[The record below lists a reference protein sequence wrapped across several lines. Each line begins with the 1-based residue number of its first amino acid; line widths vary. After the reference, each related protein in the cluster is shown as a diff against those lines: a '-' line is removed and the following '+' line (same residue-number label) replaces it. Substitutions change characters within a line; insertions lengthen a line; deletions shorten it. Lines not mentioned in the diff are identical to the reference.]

1 MYDVIVVG
9 AGPAGSTA
17 ARYLSKDGLNVLLL
31 DKDGFPRRKTCAG
44 GLCRHID
51 SFSYI
56 HSLLMDKNLIKSV
69 CRGSKTISPSDRY
82 EYSYISSY
90 PLFYNVLREEFDSR
104 LVDLAVDMGV
114 EFRDNTT
121 AKSVNIL
128 SNGDIEV
135 STEQRSYRCRVL
147 AVADGALGFIG
158 SYVRKMIG
166 VESWWRNN
174 LGVAVA
180 SEFKVDEDFIDENYG
195 EERKA
200 VINLRWASLHG
211 YAWVFPKRGTVNIG
225 FGGMWDEM
233 KSIDIQREF
242 NRYVDYLKNRGF
254 LPRDVGYPK
263 VYGAPLPGGGP
274 ISKVYHGNI
283 LLLGDAAGFV
293 SPLSGEG
300 IYYAMESGRIASN
313 VISSYENREFI
324 GRNYQRNCF
333 TSFGRDLRFLRF
345 YKSFLMRFPES
356 TQRYAMLDSILRRY
370 YIEIFNGDR
379 KALDISV
386 VVRFIRDFFM
396 FDIFRYRKIK

>member
-31 DKDGFPRRKTCAG
+31 DKDSFPRRKTCAG

-51 SFSYI
+51 SFPYI
-56 HSLLMDKNLIKSV
+56 YSLLRDRILIKSV
-69 CRGSKTISPSDRY
+69 CKGSRTISPSGRY

-90 PLFYNVLREEFDSR
+90 PLFYNVLREEFDSK
-104 LVDLAVDMGV
+104 LVDIAVDMGV
-114 EFRDNTT
+114 EFRDNTL

-135 STEQRSYRCRVL
+135 STGKKNYRCKFLV
-147 AVADGALGFIG
+147 VADGALGVIG
-158 SYVRKMIG
+158 LYVRKMIG
-166 VESWWRNN
+166 VEGWWHNN

-180 SEFKVDEDFIDENYG
+180 SEFKVDEGFIDENYG

-200 VINLRWASLHG
+200 VINLRWGNLHG
-211 YAWVFPKRGTVNIG
+211 YSWVFPKRGTVNIG
-225 FGGMWDEM
+225 FGGMWGEM

-242 NRYVDYLKNRGF
+242 NRYIDYLKNRGL
-254 LPRDVGYPK
+254 LPRDVRYSK
-263 VYGAPLPGGGP
+263 VSGAPLPGGGP

-283 LLLGDAAGFV
+283 FLLGDAAGFV

-300 IYYAMESGRIASN
+300 IYYAMESGRIISN
-313 VISSYENREFI
+313 VISSYENRSVI
-324 GRNYQRNCF
+324 GRNYQRECF
-333 TSFGRDLRFLRF
+333 TSFGRDLKFLRF

-356 TQRYAMLDSILRRY
+356 TQRYAMLDPLLRRY

-379 KALDISV
+379 KALDSKV
-386 VVRFIRDFFM
+386 VIRFIRDFFM
-396 FDIFRYRKIK
+396 FDIFRYRRD